1 MLSASFTIMPI
12 LKAIGKRV
20 VSYLTKKKGENVEYT
35 KHFIIIIIKCFN
47 GSLMRRRVLLLL
59 LLLLPSALFAET
71 TTTRGHR
78 AGIPEEAHADE
89 SIMRNQ
95 RVLASSMTSSH
106 MRWNTR
112 ASTAKQIC
120 ARNRHGAEW
129 SGLLNRS
136 QLFIDELNREMDG
149 GGGHVTFFDSA
160 RHQPVFKVHK
170 RPLHQFLEES
180 VKHGWP
186 SFRVE
191 DVVWE
196 NVRVLEDGEVV
207 TKDGLHLGHNI
218 PDDKGPRLCI
228 NLVCVSGFA
237 PEE

>member
-1 MLSASFTIMPI
+1 
-12 LKAIGKRV
+12 
-20 VSYLTKKKGENVEYT
+20 
-35 KHFIIIIIKCFN
+35 
-47 GSLMRRRVLLLL
+47 MRRVGLLLL
-59 LLLLPSALFAET
+59 LFLLPNNNTRAERT
-71 TTTRGHR
+71 MARHR
-78 AGIPEEAHADE
+78 AGIPEEARADE

-95 RVLASSMTSSH
+95 RALASEMTSSSR
-106 MRWNTR
+106 MRWNVR
-112 ASTAKQIC
+112 AATAKQIC

-160 RHQPVFKVHK
+160 KHHPVFKVHR
-170 RPLHQFLEES
+170 RPLREFLEES
-180 VKHGWP
+180 VEHGWP
-186 SFRVE
+186 SFQVE

-218 PDDKGPRLCI
+218 PDEKGPRLCI